1 LAQFFKEAAVPDSED
16 QVLPQV
22 PKTELRGK
30 DAFPVGYRLLSAGV
44 FWSKAA
50 PNQAYH
56 DRSFI
61 APVLRQVI
69 TKAKF
74 KRGLISHYEKR

>member
-1 LAQFFKEAAVPDSED
+1 MAQFFKEAAVPDSED

-50 PNQAYH
+50 PNQVNKDRPFNAY
-56 DRSFI
+56 
-61 APVLRQVI
+61 VLRQVI

-74 KRGLISHYEKR
+74 KRGFSSNLKNR

>member
-1 LAQFFKEAAVPDSED
+1 MK
-16 QVLPQV
+16 V

-30 DAFPVGYRLLSAGV
+30 DGFPVGYRLLSAGV
-44 FWSKAA
+44 FMSKAA
-50 PNQAYH
+50 PNQVNK
-56 DRSFI
+56 DRPFI

-74 KRGLISHYEKR
+74 KRGSISQHEKR